1 MNHEILKKL
10 IRKYIS
16 CEKTLILL
24 DKIVDSYSE
33 EDGDG
38 IPIGNLTSQIFANL
52 YLNELD
58 HFVVDMGLNYFRYMD
73 DFLII
78 EPDKEKLI
86 KARDAICE
94 FVKQELKLELHPS
107 KQLLQRTSLGID
119 FCGYNIFAGR
129 TILRKK
135 TVRRFVRRFKGRQKK
150 IEKLERELGGLLAPE
165 LNPELGERIQTLKA
179 DLEHSVLSHCGFLK
193 YSEMD
198 QGENGN
204 VLVNKI
210 RLPYLPLP
218 KKVAV

>member
-58 HFVVDMGLNYFRYMD
+58 HFVVGMGLKYFRYMD

-78 EPDKEKLI
+78 EKDKARLI
-86 KARDAICE
+86 KARNDVCE
-94 FVKQELKLELHPS
+94 FVKSELKLELHPS

-129 TILRKK
+129 TVLRKK
-135 TVRRFVRRFKGRQKK
+135 TVRRFVRRFKGKKKK
-150 IEKLERELGGLLAPE
+150 IERLERELGGLLMPE
-165 LNPELGERIQTLKA
+165 MNGELLERVAVLKEELA
-179 DLEHSVLSHCGFLK
+179 HSVLSHCGFLK
-193 YSEMD
+193 YSKMVHR
-198 QGENGN
+198 ENGT

-210 RLPYLPLP
+210 RLPYLPFP
-218 KKVAV
+218 QKAKV